1 MIIIDDE
8 VLHKTGR
15 HMEKA
20 NYHRSGKTK
29 RNEWGHCMVDA
40 LYVGANTHFPIDINS
55 YLRKPNTDRE
65 HPFKTKRE
73 IALDILELNKI
84 LPQIKEPKPQVDK
97 QEEKIS
103 SKNLEQELKDIR
115 EKLERLSI

>member
-1 MIIIDDE
+1 METLHIKLEPEETLSSKKNLLATEINLLNSIKHLQNYKKH
-8 VLHKTGR
+8 VLEELRSKTLL
-15 HMEKA
+15 K
-20 NYHRSGKTK
+20 SS
-29 RNEWGHCMVDA
+29 
-40 LYVGANTHFPIDINS
+40 L
-55 YLRKPNTDRE
+55 
-65 HPFKTKRE
+65 RE

-115 EKLERLSI
+115 EKLER